1 MENISKSLNKLRLIS
16 QFSILYFRDLYV
28 NVKLWQ
34 MPAVGE
40 RRKELGKKRSMDLLL
55 FYYCHCSS
63 LGPPL
68 LWVQGCGVT
77 KGWVVSFLPL
87 PLCGFCVRIHGRRYP
102 FGCLIIHLCSPVS
115 IFLLCYLLFSQ
126 AVGGWVFGEKVFLSF
141 RAGSFLA
148 SRKLKMA

>member
-1 MENISKSLNKLRLIS
+1 
-16 QFSILYFRDLYV
+16 
-28 NVKLWQ
+28 

-40 RRKELGKKRSMDLLL
+40 RRKSWEKSGAWIY
-55 FYYCHCSS
+55 FYFITVIVAHSV
-63 LGPPL
+63 PPSP

>member
-1 MENISKSLNKLRLIS
+1 MSNFDRCQPSEK
-16 QFSILYFRDLYV
+16 
-28 NVKLWQ
+28 
-34 MPAVGE
+34 GE
-40 RRKELGKKRSMDLLL
+40 RSWEKSGAWIY
-55 FYYCHCSS
+55 FYFITVIVAHSV
-63 LGPPL
+63 PPPP